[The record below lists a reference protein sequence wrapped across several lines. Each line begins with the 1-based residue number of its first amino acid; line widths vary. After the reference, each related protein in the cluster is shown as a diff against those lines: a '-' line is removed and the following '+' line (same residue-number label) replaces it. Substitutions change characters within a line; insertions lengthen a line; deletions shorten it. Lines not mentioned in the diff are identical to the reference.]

1 MPTVPQL
8 NASFTG
14 KGGSCDA
21 PEYVEHIDLLA
32 ILIGPDWNYHPSLFR
47 MGEISISD
55 ELSLDRLNVDCS
67 YLEIG

>member
-8 NASFTG
+8 NDSFTG

-21 PEYVEHIDLLA
+21 EYIEHIDLRT
-32 ILIGPDWNYHPSLFR
+32 ILIGLDWNYHPSRFQ

-55 ELSLDRLNVDCS
+55 ELSLHRLNVNCL